1 MCQPWFELDSA
12 HEKFGVWTG
21 PKQNS
26 YQQFYGNLPATNIII
41 TTNNSRQ
48 TVFIYI
54 YFLWLFCMDFTNLFI
69 IYSTD
74 SFPGLWEVPMID
86 YIDLNGKPCNMI
98 DGCSA
103 PANEQE
109 TYELLSRNFDR
120 HYNSNRAPFPMFMHA
135 VWFAKYP
142 YTLSG
147 KSMKYTLV

>member
-1 MCQPWFELDSA
+1 
-12 HEKFGVWTG
+12 
-21 PKQNS
+21 
-26 YQQFYGNLPATNIII
+26 
-41 TTNNSRQ
+41 
-48 TVFIYI
+48 
-54 YFLWLFCMDFTNLFI
+54 MDFTNLLI

-86 YIDLNGKPCNMI
+86 YIDLKGKPCNMI
-98 DGCSA
+98 DGCLA
-103 PANEQE
+103 PANEPE

-120 HYNSNRAPFPMFMHA
+120 HYYSNRAPFPMFMHA

>member
-1 MCQPWFELDSA
+1 MKSSASELGLS
-12 HEKFGVWTG
+12 KTV
-21 PKQNS
+21 
-26 YQQFYGNLPATNIII
+26 
-41 TTNNSRQ
+41 TNNFTAISQPPTSSSRPI
-48 TVFIYI
+48 TAARRCLYSFF
-54 YFLWLFCMDFTNLFI
+54 FLWLLFCMGFTNLLI

-86 YIDLNGKPCNMI
+86 YIDLKGKPCNMI

>member
-1 MCQPWFELDSA
+1 MKSSTSEPGLS
-12 HEKFGVWTG
+12 KTV
-21 PKQNS
+21 
-26 YQQFYGNLPATNIII
+26 
-41 TTNNSRQ
+41 TNNFTAISQPPTSSSRPI
-48 TVFIYI
+48 TAARRCLYSF
-54 YFLWLFCMDFTNLFI
+54 FLWLLFCMDFTNLVI

-86 YIDLNGKPCNMI
+86 YIDLKGEPCSMI

-103 PANEQE
+103 PANYQE

-120 HYNSNRAPFPMFMHA
+120 HYNSESRAPFPMFMHA
-135 VWFAKYP
+135 SWFTKHP

>member
-1 MCQPWFELDSA
+1 
-12 HEKFGVWTG
+12 
-21 PKQNS
+21 
-26 YQQFYGNLPATNIII
+26 
-41 TTNNSRQ
+41 
-48 TVFIYI
+48 
-54 YFLWLFCMDFTNLFI
+54 MDFTNLLI

-86 YIDLNGKPCNMI
+86 YIDLKGKPCNMI

-103 PANEQE
+103 PADGPE